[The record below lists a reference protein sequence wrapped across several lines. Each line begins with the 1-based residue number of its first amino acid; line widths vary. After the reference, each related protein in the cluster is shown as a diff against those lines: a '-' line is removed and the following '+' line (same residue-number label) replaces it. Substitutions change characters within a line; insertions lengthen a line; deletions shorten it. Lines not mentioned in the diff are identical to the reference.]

1 MPFLGDVVVKA
12 HAARHWILERELT
25 YVGKRETF
33 VVPTGMSTDFAS
45 VPRPFVWLLPP
56 YGAYTKAAILHDY
69 LCRPEAGI
77 SRADADGLFRRAMR
91 ELDVPVIR
99 RWMMWAAV
107 RLDSRLTGITP
118 GDFMRFLLVGVPS
131 LMFVALP
138 GAVVL
143 IWLFAF
149 WAVEMLVFVVSKPF
163 ARKPVNRPQIG
174 VRSS

>member
-1 MPFLGDVVVKA
+1 MPFQGDVVVKA
-12 HAARHWILERELT
+12 DGSKRWILERQLS

-33 VVPTGMSTDFAS
+33 VVPAGMSTDFAS

-56 YGAYTKAAILHDY
+56 YGAYTNAAVLHDY
-69 LCRPEAGI
+69 LCRPEAGV

-107 RLDSRLTGITP
+107 RLGSRLTGITP
-118 GDFMRFLLVGVPS
+118 ADFVLFLLVGVPS
-131 LMFVALP
+131 VVFVALP
-138 GAVVL
+138 GVVVL

-149 WAVEMLVFVVSKPF
+149 WVVEMLVFVVSKPF

>member
-1 MPFLGDVVVKA
+1 MPFQGDVVVKA
-12 HAARHWILERELT
+12 DTGKYWILERELI

-69 LCRPEAGI
+69 LCQEEAGV

-107 RLDSRLTGITP
+107 RLDSRLSGITP
-118 GDFMRFLLVGVPS
+118 VDFLLFLLVGMPS
-131 LMFVALP
+131 LLFVALP
-138 GAVVL
+138 GVVVL
-143 IWLFAF
+143 VWLLAF
-149 WAVEMLVFVVSKPF
+149 WGVEMLVFVLSKPF
-163 ARKPVNRPQIG
+163 TRKPINRPRIG